1 MTRNRQ
7 LWTLV
12 LLGAA
17 VAALALLSG
26 GLSRLELQPGR
37 PLPIA
42 ELLRLV
48 LPHTA
53 PTETAVPQLA
63 IVMRVLVFLVVW
75 VAFPVAVIALI
86 VSSDLR
92 RRFLKSLRT
101 YIITAF
107 LIYWLIRLLQKIIP
121 TDGQPVG
128 ASGQT
133 GASPDSPPLNLPTIP
148 PFVADPPRWLVIA
161 LSVLVAVLVLLFIWS
176 LRPRARR
183 EVDSLELLVQ
193 EAQTALNELE
203 AGSNVRDTILR
214 CYADMSRVLRE
225 ARGVTR
231 KEAMTPREFEQVLE
245 GAGLRDEHIQQ
256 LTRLF
261 ERVRYGATKAGARE
275 EREAVA
281 CLSAIVA
288 TYGKLS

>member
-7 LWTLV
+7 LWTFVLLSCGVVALV
-12 LLGAA
+12 LLA
-17 VAALALLSG
+17 G
-26 GLSRLELQPGR
+26 GLSRLELQPGH

-48 LPHTA
+48 LPRT
-53 PTETAVPQLA
+53 PQTDMTVPQA
-63 IVMRVLVFLVVW
+63 AVFVRVLIFLVVW

-86 VSSDLR
+86 IWPDLR
-92 RRFLKSLRT
+92 RRFLKSLPT
-101 YIITAF
+101 YIITVF
-107 LIYWLIRLLQKIIP
+107 LIYWLIRLLQNVIP
-121 TDGQPVG
+121 TDGQAVG
-128 ASGQT
+128 TTGQL
-133 GASPDSPPLNLPTIP
+133 GASPDSPLLNLPTIP

-161 LSVLVAVLVLLFIWS
+161 LSALVAVLVLLFIWS
-176 LRPRARR
+176 LRPRARQ

-203 AGSNVRDTILR
+203 AGGNVRDTIIR
-214 CYADMSRVLRE
+214 CYVDMSRVLHK

-231 KEAMTPREFEQVLE
+231 KDAMTPREFEHVLE
-245 GAGLRDEHIQQ
+245 NAGLRDEHIQQ

-261 ERVRYGATKAGARE
+261 ERVRYGATRAGARE
-275 EREAVA
+275 EGEAVA

-288 TYGKLS
+288 TYGKAS